1 MMWIPVSLGI
11 SLVAM
16 VLHSVF
22 QPRLPQYSFRVR
34 SLVPRWSKRRVQV
47 GAGVKMHNDN
57 FVAIDIHALS
67 FDMFYPDWKGRL
79 QHIGHVH
86 DVKQQH
92 DDNVAEEVLVT
103 TIADASETDKTLQ
116 RLQQELQVAEEI
128 ADTAPL
134 WALEPRQSFETIDTV
149 LMQPPSAL
157 SLSVLSNLSWDIL
170 KLGGKLNL
178 PSSGVIHL
186 KANRQVP
193 LTLSILCDNLLNT
206 WTMELEGRSCT
217 MDAMELG
224 WVNMQNSVQRL
235 RQKVL
240 VPNTPEFEIAMSV
253 VAHEDDDNDATKT
266 TTTPQLSFQEEFDKL
281 QRKHAMEELKT
292 SALSYFAHYPT
303 REDAT
308 RKTKPATVSA

>member
-1 MMWIPVSLGI
+1 MMWVPVSLGI
-11 SLVAM
+11 SLLAM

-34 SLVPRWSKRRVQV
+34 SLVPKWSKRRVQV

-57 FVAIDIHALS
+57 YVAIDIHALS
-67 FDMFYPDWKGRL
+67 FDMFYPDWKGSL

-86 DVKQQH
+86 DVKQQPQEEQAIITA
-92 DDNVAEEVLVT
+92 AESSSSQLGT
-103 TIADASETDKTLQ
+103 TE
-116 RLQQELQVAEEI
+116 QQEQ
-128 ADTAPL
+128 ADDDSSSPL
-134 WALEPRQSFETIDTV
+134 WALQPRQSFETMDTV
-149 LMQPPSAL
+149 LMQPPTAMSL
-157 SLSVLSNLSWDIL
+157 SLISNLSWDLL

-224 WVNMQNSVQRL
+224 WMNMQNSVQRL

-240 VPNTPEFEIAMSV
+240 LQQQDSPEFVIDMSV
-253 VAHEDDDNDATKT
+253 IGEETTKT
-266 TTTPQLSFQEEFDKL
+266 LSFQEEFDKL
-281 QRKHAMEELKT
+281 QRKHALDEFKS
-292 SALSYFAHYPT
+292 SALSYFGHYPT
-303 REDAT
+303 REEKKTESRAGDAEKVQVT
-308 RKTKPATVSA
+308 A